1 MIIEEPTNIE
11 LVDVNGKRKK
21 ALGKVRNVEISLG
34 GKCVTKMTLQ
44 VTDATSYNLI
54 LGNDWLTQ
62 IHALINIR
70 EERMLAMDIP
80 SEEII
85 RHYISVYKDSNKGFN
100 GTIESISQDE
110 EPIIEEDDLQE
121 IEVYYQ
127 QDYKDLMKN
136 EFESKID
143 EEEYYWDN
151 KTVISEKSVQ
161 PIKKLKRKEKDIHFD
176 DLDFA
181 QRTELD
187 TLIEENEHLFA
198 KDIYDLGKTDVYEH
212 TIPTGD
218 NHPKKQRLRTYSPE
232 QNEFIQEEVKKLKDA
247 GIIRDGSKNWAAN
260 VVVVDKKNG
269 KKRLCIDYR
278 QLNSITTIDSYP
290 LPRIQET
297 LDAFHGAKWF
307 TTLDLASGYWQI
319 LIAMMDIQK
328 TGFITQRGFYEFV
341 RMPFGLTNA
350 PATFQRLMD
359 KILEA
364 EIGKFVQVYLDDI
377 IIYSE
382 TWEEHLEHIKQVF
395 QRLEDAGLK
404 MGKEKCFFA
413 LKELEFVGHRIS
425 REGIKPDPKKI
436 DKINNWPTPTS
447 KTGARGFLGMVGY
460 YRRFIKDFSKIGK
473 PIFDVIGKESFHW
486 GEKQQQA
493 MDILKK
499 AIIEEAVLKYP
510 NFTKP
515 FILYTDASGGG
526 LGAVLSQLDENEIER
541 PIAFASKTIHGAQ
554 IRYSASELEFMA
566 MHWAVT
572 KQYKQYLLG
581 KPFTLITDHQALK
594 GLMKS
599 DEGGRRIT
607 KWRQNLSVYEP
618 YMEIKYTKAEK
629 NQHADALSRMMNEN
643 TAAAA

>member
-85 RHYISVYKDSNKGFN
+85 RHYISVYKDSNKEFN
-100 GTIESISQDE
+100 GTVESISQDE

-161 PIKKLKRKEKDIHFD
+161 PIKEPKKKEKDIHFD
-176 DLDFA
+176 DLNLV

-232 QNEFIQEEVKKLKDA
+232 QNQFIQEEVKK
-247 GIIRDGSKNWAAN
+247 I
-260 VVVVDKKNG
+260 
-269 KKRLCIDYR
+269 
-278 QLNSITTIDSYP
+278 
-290 LPRIQET
+290 
-297 LDAFHGAKWF
+297 
-307 TTLDLASGYWQI
+307 
-319 LIAMMDIQK
+319 
-328 TGFITQRGFYEFV
+328 
-341 RMPFGLTNA
+341 
-350 PATFQRLMD
+350 
-359 KILEA
+359 
-364 EIGKFVQVYLDDI
+364 
-377 IIYSE
+377 
-382 TWEEHLEHIKQVF
+382 
-395 QRLEDAGLK
+395 
-404 MGKEKCFFA
+404 
-413 LKELEFVGHRIS
+413 
-425 REGIKPDPKKI
+425 
-436 DKINNWPTPTS
+436 KIN
-447 KTGARGFLGMVGY
+447 
-460 YRRFIKDFSKIGK
+460 
-473 PIFDVIGKESFHW
+473 VI
-486 GEKQQQA
+486 
-493 MDILKK
+493 
-499 AIIEEAVLKYP
+499 
-510 NFTKP
+510 
-515 FILYTDASGGG
+515 
-526 LGAVLSQLDENEIER
+526 
-541 PIAFASKTIHGAQ
+541 
-554 IRYSASELEFMA
+554 
-566 MHWAVT
+566 
-572 KQYKQYLLG
+572 
-581 KPFTLITDHQALK
+581 
-594 GLMKS
+594 
-599 DEGGRRIT
+599 
-607 KWRQNLSVYEP
+607 
-618 YMEIKYTKAEK
+618 
-629 NQHADALSRMMNEN
+629 
-643 TAAAA
+643 